1 MLQHPSFDLSRAI
14 VRTVLVLLAG
24 PLLAILLPGQA
35 EANVVCLIDNA
46 ELEFGTSP
54 TGTGTIDY
62 TCTNYSYTPRSFA
75 LCVGLGNPSWPGT
88 PQQPVLRSGNRFAGY
103 QVFED
108 PALSQRWTA
117 QRPLTKLISMP
128 AGMASSVSGS
138 FQFYGAIASG
148 QTPVPDTYSAFF
160 YNTVL
165 GTPDN
170 GGQCRT
176 SGNTGFSFSAQQFT
190 LSLGAQIANA
200 CRIVA
205 TGNAD
210 LGSVSAARGPVF
222 GTGSIA
228 VNCPS
233 GTSFNIGLEPS
244 NGHQAGFG
252 DMSGSPGNSDTVP
265 YQLRS
270 GSSTGP
276 IWGATASSTNVGNGV
291 SGTGNGNTQD
301 YSVYVTVPDT
311 DVTPDSYSD
320 TVRVTVHF

>member
-1 MLQHPSFDLSRAI
+1 MLQRSSCDLSRAI
-14 VRTVLVLLAG
+14 SRMVLVLLAV
-24 PLLAILLPGQA
+24 PLLTMLLPGEA

-46 ELEFGTSP
+46 ELEFGTSS

-62 TCTNYSYTPRSFA
+62 TCTNYSYTPRSFT

-88 PQQPVLRSGNRFAGY
+88 PQQPVLRAGNRYAGY

-117 QRPLTKLISMP
+117 QRPLTRLMSMP

-138 FQFYGAIASG
+138 FQFYGAIAPG
-148 QTPVPDTYSAFF
+148 QTPAPGIYGAFF
-160 YNTVL
+160 YNMVL

-176 SGNTGFSFSAQQFT
+176 SGNTVFSFSAQQFT
-190 LSLGAQIANA
+190 LRLGAQIANE

-205 TGNAD
+205 TGSAD
-210 LGSVSAARGPVF
+210 LGSVATATGPVS
-222 GTGSIA
+222 GVGSIA
-228 VNCPS
+228 VNCPT
-233 GTSFNIGLEPS
+233 GTPYNIGLEPS
-244 NGHQAGFG
+244 NGYQAGFG
-252 DMSGSPGNSDTVP
+252 EMSGGPGNPDIVP

-270 GSSTGP
+270 ASSTGP
-276 IWGATASSTNVGNGV
+276 VWGATANATNVGNGV
-291 SGTGNGNTQD
+291 SGTGSGNNQD
-301 YSVYVTVPDT
+301 FPVYITVPGT
-311 DVTPDSYSD
+311 DVTPDRYSD